1 MGTTLVFESRLTFH
15 VLRQD
20 EAGESAPFLSLR
32 LALTDAPMIYA
43 SQAAVV
49 NRAVWHMVIRRRV
62 AADASLPAILG
73 TVTYAAAEGR
83 PNCVIDIVQSPQ
95 RFAALLD
102 MLRGGHASE
111 ITVVVGDLR
120 ENGDYSREWNTA
132 RDTTLPVTSIA
143 FEFPLPQTE
152 A

>member
-43 SQAAVV
+43 ADGAVI
-49 NRAVWHMVIRRRV
+49 NRSAWSMVIRKRV
-62 AADASLPAILG
+62 TDDGIVAGILG
-73 TVTYAAAEGR
+73 TATYAAAEGK
-83 PNCVIDIVQSPQ
+83 PHCVIDIVQSPG

-120 ENGDYSREWNTA
+120 DNGDYSREWNTA
-132 RDTTLPVTSIA
+132 RHASLPVTSIS